1 MICTLCFISETLR
14 TRVTDAVLKK
24 RERPRLDQ
32 STNIFLSIPP
42 RPPCDDGG
50 DSIEHNDGGD
60 NLDENGDNNQGFASP
75 SVRQIARQRQR
86 RMTAISYGDK
96 EGQLNNI

>member
-1 MICTLCFISETLR
+1 M
-14 TRVTDAVLKK
+14 TDAVLKK

-42 RPPCDDGG
+42 RPPRDNGG

-60 NLDENGDNNQGFASP
+60 NLDGDNNQSFASP

-96 EGQLNNI
+96 EGQKM

>member
-1 MICTLCFISETLR
+1 M
-14 TRVTDAVLKK
+14 TDAVLKK

-32 STNIFLSIPP
+32 STNIFLSFPP
-42 RPPCDDGG
+42 RPPRDNGG

-60 NLDENGDNNQGFASP
+60 NLDGDNNQGFASP

-96 EGQLNNI
+96 EGQYSRS